1 MSPFVLDKNVPLIG
15 PPKGGQIGADGDEQ
29 AGVGKGGSAVTGRKR
44 GAACGRCRAANAGEL
59 PASEA
64 TVEALSRGRRHR
76 AAAPQRGAAFESRSR
91 EEVSAE
97 GARAGPGEVR
107 RCSGRAVWADA
118 GRGAFGGRGWFASG
132 RRDAAPL
139 DAGGGF
145 MEPGA
150 ETAAP
155 STAAGPQGTFWRDG
169 ADGWEFSRLAGGAW
183 AGGMSDRHGR

>member
-29 AGVGKGGSAVTGRKR
+29 AGAGKGGSAVTGTKR

-59 PASEA
+59 PAREA
-64 TVEALSRGRRHR
+64 AGEAEARGGRRR
-76 AAAPQRGAAFESRSR
+76 AAAPQRGAVFESRSR

-107 RCSGRAVWADA
+107 RCGGRTVWADA
-118 GRGAFGGRGWFASG
+118 GRGAFGGRGWIAGG

-139 DAGGGF
+139 DAG
-145 MEPGA
+145 
-150 ETAAP
+150 
-155 STAAGPQGTFWRDG
+155 
-169 ADGWEFSRLAGGAW
+169 
-183 AGGMSDRHGR
+183 

>member
-29 AGVGKGGSAVTGRKR
+29 AGVGKGGSAVTGTKR

-64 TVEALSRGRRHR
+64 TVEALSRGRRR
-76 AAAPQRGAAFESRSR
+76 GAAASQRGAVFESRSR

-97 GARAGPGEVR
+97 GARDGPAEVR
-107 RCSGRAVWADA
+107 GCSGRTVWADA
-118 GRGAFGGRGWFASG
+118 SRGAFGGRGWIASG

-139 DAGGGF
+139 DAGGGI

-150 ETAAP
+150 EKAAP
-155 STAAGPQGTFWRDG
+155 SAAAGPQGTFWKI
-169 ADGWEFSRLAGGAW
+169 
-183 AGGMSDRHGR
+183 GRASCRERV